1 MNLEHTSNQ
10 FDLTENIRD
19 ILNLLGIEYQD
30 YHNRITF
37 QCPLHD
43 SNKSDSLSILLEG
56 SNKNGLWCCW
66 TQRCETKYGYGLFNL
81 VKGILSVQQNKD
93 ISNNEVY
100 KFVKKYAEVSN
111 YNSDL
116 NQYSKLVSTKPK
128 DIKYNIEREKIRNS
142 IQIPAKYFINRG
154 YSPEILNKYDIG
166 TCTTKGKKFFTRI
179 IVPVYDEN
187 YNYVGCTSRSPNP
200 ECNKCGGYHIGKCP
214 SNNLEKFWSSKWLNS
229 DDFYCG
235 NHLYNIWFA
244 QEQII
249 KTGTIIL
256 VEGPPDIWRLAE
268 AGIYNS
274 IAVFGDKLTEEQQNK
289 LNNLPV
295 FNMVILTDNDKAGK
309 TARSN
314 IELQCK
320 RYYNIIH
327 KQTINKDCGDS
338 STQELRELLKD
349 FICKK

>member
-1 MNLEHTSNQ
+1 
-10 FDLTENIRD
+10 
-19 ILNLLGIEYQD
+19 
-30 YHNRITF
+30 
-37 QCPLHD
+37 
-43 SNKSDSLSILLEG
+43 
-56 SNKNGLWCCW
+56 
-66 TQRCETKYGYGLFNL
+66 
-81 VKGILSVQQNKD
+81 
-93 ISNNEVY
+93 
-100 KFVKKYAEVSN
+100 
-111 YNSDL
+111 
-116 NQYSKLVSTKPK
+116 
-128 DIKYNIEREKIRNS
+128 
-142 IQIPAKYFINRG
+142 
-154 YSPEILNKYDIG
+154 
-166 TCTTKGKKFFTRI
+166 
-179 IVPVYDEN
+179 
-187 YNYVGCTSRSPNP
+187 
-200 ECNKCGGYHIGKCP
+200 
-214 SNNLEKFWSSKWLNS
+214 
-229 DDFYCG
+229 
-235 NHLYNIWFA
+235 
-244 QEQII
+244 
-249 KTGTIIL
+249 